1 VYEQSGTAKK
11 LFEQFWRDELLK
23 ITLNTTAEFDGHL
36 LISRGKGVLFSQFK
50 IKTCIAIFLL
60 KKL

>member
-11 LFEQFWRDELLK
+11 LFEQFWRDELFK

-36 LISRGKGVLFSQFK
+36 LISRGKGVLFSQ
-50 IKTCIAIFLL
+50 L
-60 KKL
+60 KN